1 MRYHNFTQPR
11 KIMEN
16 NILDKAKTWLTDLYD
31 EQTRQEVQQMIDHDP
46 QSLTDAFYTD
56 LDFGTG
62 GLRGIMGAGTNRM
75 NIYTVSIATQ
85 GLANYLNQSFPG
97 GAIKVAIAHDSRN
110 NSPLFARKAAEVLSA
125 NGIKVYLFPTL
136 RPTPQ
141 LSFAVRELNCQG
153 GIVITAS
160 HNPKEYNG
168 YKVYWNDGGQ
178 VVPPHDKNIINE
190 VKAIQ
195 SIADVKTSPKESL
208 ILPVPDDIDQRYL
221 NMIKQLSFRNGA
233 PSNLKIAYTA
243 LHGTGT
249 TLMPQ
254 ILNDFGFTEVFIEE
268 QQAIPDG
275 NFPTVK
281 SPNPEEAEALDRC
294 IALAIEKQA
303 DLVLGTDP
311 DSDRVGIAI
320 KMPDQSFKLLNGNQT
335 ACLLIHY
342 YLTAWDA
349 KKGLKGH
356 EFIARTIVTTPLI
369 DRIAA
374 HFGVDLEVCLTGFKW
389 IAELIRENESKRQY
403 LIGGEE
409 SYGYLIGDKV
419 RDKDAIAS
427 AALIAET
434 AAWAA
439 ENGMTMFDLLI
450 DVYLK
455 YGYFQEHLVSLTK
468 KGKSGAE
475 EIAAMM
481 ENWRNNPPKSLDGI
495 PVIEV
500 KDYQLRQATNLAD
513 GSNSEIQLPA
523 SNVIQLVLADGS
535 LVTARPSG
543 TEPKIKF
550 YFSVKGELMRA
561 EDFAQAEINLK
572 SKIARIVSELHLN

>member
-1 MRYHNFTQPR
+1 MGNS
-11 KIMEN
+11 
-16 NILDKAKTWLTDLYD
+16 ILDKAKTWLSDLYD
-31 EQTRQEVQQMIDHDP
+31 EETRKEVQHMIDHEP
-46 QSLTDAFYTD
+46 QLLTDAFYTD

-85 GLANYLNQSFPG
+85 GLANYLIQSFPG
-97 GAIKVAIAHDSRN
+97 GLIKVAIAHDSRN
-110 NSPLFARKAAEVLSA
+110 NSPLFARTAAEVLSA
-125 NGIKVYLFPTL
+125 NGIKVYLFPAL
-136 RPTPQ
+136 RPTPE
-141 LSFAVRELNCQG
+141 LSFAVRELGCQS
-153 GIVITAS
+153 GIVVTAS

-168 YKVYWNDGGQ
+168 YKVYWSDGGQ
-178 VVPPHDKNIINE
+178 VVPPHDKNIIQE
-190 VKAIQ
+190 VKAIS
-195 SIADVKTSPKESL
+195 SIAEVKTQPKESL
-208 ILPVPDDIDQRYL
+208 ILSVPEDMDQRYL
-221 NMIKQLSFRNGA
+221 QTIRSLSFRKGK
-233 PSNLKIAYTA
+233 PSDLKIAYTA
-243 LHGTGT
+243 LHGTGA

-254 ILNDFGFTEVFIEE
+254 VLNDFGFQNIYLEKD
-268 QQAIPDG
+268 QAIPDG

-294 IALAIEKQA
+294 IALAMKHQA

-342 YLTAWDA
+342 YLTAWEA
-349 KKGLKGH
+349 NKGLKGH

-374 HFGVDLEVCLTGFKW
+374 HFGVDLEICLTGFKW

-434 AAWAA
+434 AACAA
-439 ENGMTMFDLLI
+439 ENGMSMFDLLL

-475 EIAAMM
+475 EIAAIMD
-481 ENWRNNPPKSLDGI
+481 NWRNNPPKQLDGI
-495 PVIEV
+495 PVVEV
-500 KDYQLRQATNLAD
+500 IDYQMKQSINLVN
-513 GSNSEIQLPA
+513 GSTSSIPLPA
-523 SNVIQLVLADGS
+523 SNVIQLHLEDGS

-550 YFSVKGELMRA
+550 YFSVKGELNRA
-561 EDFAQAEINLK
+561 EEFFEAEINLK
-572 SKIARIVSELHLN
+572 AKIGRIVDELKLN